1 MKLKLFGFFLLCLT
15 SIACA
20 ASSPFVGRYEGE
32 GVVLVIEKDTGDQ
45 FSGVISIYDESVV
58 FTCREQDDALVG
70 ALIIDDD
77 RVPFRMTLN
86 GTALMFTVD
95 SETQM
100 LMKQS
105 PGSAE
110 GEKAAPE
117 GMGVDPVSI
126 LRVNGVTIAEEQ
138 VHRYEQEMR
147 MKIPRGDF
155 WYDRVSGAWGITG
168 APTVGFTKPGMD
180 LGGPLKADAS
190 NGNTGVFINGR
201 QLHIQDVVGLT
212 NLGVPVQQGRWW
224 VDYQG
229 NFGFEG
235 NAIAIGN
242 LFQFSRGKGGSYQR
256 ATAGGY
262 IGSDGTTSYFF
273 DPKTGSSVMTGP

>member
-1 MKLKLFGFFLLCLT
+1 MKSNLFQFFLLCLT

-20 ASSPFVGRYEGE
+20 ASSPFLGTYEGD
-32 GVVLVIEKDTGDQ
+32 GVVLLIEEDAGDQ

-70 ALIIDDD
+70 ALIIDDES
-77 RVPFRMTLN
+77 VPFRMTLN
-86 GTALMFTVD
+86 GTTLMFTVD
-95 SETQM
+95 GETQM

-105 PGSAE
+105 PESAK
-110 GEKAAPE
+110 GNKVAP
-117 GMGVDPVSI
+117 GKMGAEPVSN
-126 LRVNGVTIAEEQ
+126 LRVNGAMIAEEQ
-138 VHRYEQEMR
+138 VRRLEQEMR

-155 WYDRVSGAWGITG
+155 WYDRVSGAWGIDG
-168 APTVGFTKPGMD
+168 GPTLGFTMPGMD

-190 NGNTGVFINGR
+190 RGNTGVFINGR
-201 QLHIQDVVGLT
+201 QLHMQDVVGLQS
-212 NLGVPVQQGRWW
+212 LGVPVQQGHWW

-242 LFQFSRGKGGSYQR
+242 LFQFSRGKGGAYQR